1 MPLLNYTT
9 SVAAPKTAAEMQQ
22 LLAKAGASRVM
33 VEYDSDGAPE
43 GLAFTITTAHGPRSF
58 ALPVDPGPVE
68 KVLRAQRVERRYQ
81 GREQATKV
89 AWRITKDWLE
99 AQLALI
105 ATEMVAL
112 DQVMLP
118 YMQDDDG
125 RTVYDLYLAGVER
138 FALPKGAD

>member
-22 LLAKAGASRVM
+22 LLAKAGARQVM
-33 VEYDSDGAPE
+33 VEYDADGAPE
-43 GLAFTITTAHGPRSF
+43 GLAFTIMTAHGVRSF
-58 ALPVDPGPVE
+58 VLPCDPAPVE

-81 GREQATKV
+81 TREQATRV

-105 ATEMVAL
+105 ATQMVAL

-118 YMQDDDG
+118 YMTDDDG
-125 RTVYDLYLAGVER
+125 RTVYQLYVAGVEK
-138 FALPKGAD
+138 FALPPGGD